1 MKISGIIAT
10 AVIVFLP
17 AQAVAQRNDQADNKK
32 PMPDWIT
39 TSNKSCKV
47 WNPNPEPNE
56 SVTWSGEC
64 KDGLASGKGILFWT
78 ENGKPDVEYDGDYAN
93 GKRNGH
99 GVMIFPDGKRIEGF
113 WVNDEMLEGGEPHD
127 AI

>member
-1 MKISGIIAT
+1 MKIPRIAT
-10 AVIVFLP
+10 AVILLVA
-17 AQAVAQRNDQADNKK
+17 AQAAARTNDQAEKQA
-32 PMPDWIT
+32 PADWIT
-39 TSNKSCKV
+39 TSNKPCKV
-47 WNPNPEPNE
+47 WNPTPQPNE

-113 WVNDEMLEGGEPHD
+113 WVNDEMLEGGDNHE